1 METLALLQLVTI
13 ATNTGLPT
21 IGCYAT
27 NTVGNHARNSIGVV
41 SVFK

>member
-1 METLALLQLVTI
+1 MENLALLLLVTI

-27 NTVGNHARNSIGVV
+27 NTVGNHARNSTGVV
-41 SVFK
+41 SVSK